1 MKTVKLSGSL
11 RENVGK
17 KESVALRND
26 GKVPCVLYG
35 GDKQFHFALSR
46 LDVAKVIYTPDV
58 YKIELNL
65 GGETFEAIVKDVQF
79 HPVTDAIVHIDFLQ
93 LFKDKEVK
101 VKLPV
106 KIVGNSI
113 GVRNGGKL
121 LVNFRKLD
129 VKGLPEAIPA
139 EFEVDITKLR
149 IGMSIRVK
157 ELSSEGLQFLN
168 NPHAMVVQVRT
179 ARGAVDEADE
189 DEEGDEEA
197 AAEGEAAE
205 AEKAE

>member
-1 MKTVKLSGSL
+1 MKAINLSGSL

-17 KESVALRND
+17 KESAALRSE

-35 GDKQFHFALSR
+35 GEKQYHFSLAR

-58 YKIELNL
+58 FRIELDL
-65 GGETFEAIVKDVQF
+65 GGESFSAIVKDVQF

-93 LFKDKEVK
+93 LFDKKEVK

-106 KIVGNSI
+106 RIVGNSI

-129 VKGLPEAIPA
+129 VRGLPDAIPS
-139 EFEVDITKLR
+139 EFEVDITSLR
-149 IGMSIRVK
+149 IGMAVRVRD
-157 ELSSEGLQFLN
+157 LSADGITFLN
-168 NPHAMVVQVRT
+168 NPNAMVVQVRT
-179 ARGAVDEADE
+179 ARGAVDDSD
-189 DEEGDEEA
+189 DEEEGEGEEA
-197 AAEGEAAE
+197 EAAE
-205 AEKAE
+205 EKAE

>member
-1 MKTVKLSGSL
+1 MKKVKLSGSP

-17 KESVALRND
+17 KESVALRKA
-26 GKVPCVLYG
+26 GHVPAVLYG
-35 GDKQFHFALSR
+35 GEKQIHFSVSR

-58 YKIELNL
+58 YNVELDIDGASYN
-65 GGETFEAIVKDVQF
+65 AIVKDVQF
-79 HPVTDAIVHIDFLQ
+79 HPVSDAIVHIDFLE
-93 LFKDKEVK
+93 LNEKKEVK
-101 VKLPV
+101 IKLPV

-129 VKGLPEAIPA
+129 VKGLPDAVPS

-157 ELSSEGLQFLN
+157 ELSADGLTFLN
-168 NPHAMVVQVRT
+168 NPNAMVVQVRT
-179 ARGAVDEADE
+179 ARGAVDTD
-189 DEEGDEEA
+189 DEEEGEEGEGGEEGA
-197 AAEGEAAE
+197 EEKAAE
-205 AEKAE
+205 